1 MLRSRGTSD
10 PAAHRLEIGRM
21 RRRHL
26 RGVMA
31 IERQVYSRPWSP
43 ALFTAEMYE
52 LNNRCYLVARYDKVV
67 VGYAGLICYGDEAHV
82 TNVAVDPQ
90 HHRRHVGTRLMLE
103 QMRQGAE
110 MGARAVSLEVR
121 VTNWGAQRMYGRF
134 GFRPVGIRRNYYQ
147 EIHEDA
153 LIMWTDDIRT
163 PAYAM
168 RLAAIEDS
176 LPETPGPR

>member
-1 MLRSRGTSD
+1 
-10 PAAHRLEIGRM
+10 M

-31 IERQVYSRPWSP
+31 IERRVYARPWSP
-43 ALFTAEMYE
+43 NLFVAEMTE
-52 LNNRCYLVARYDKVV
+52 SNNRCYLVARIDKVV

-90 HHRRHVGTRLMLE
+90 HQRHRIATRLMYE
-103 QMRQGAE
+103 QMLQAID

-121 VTNWGAQRMYGRF
+121 VSNWDAQRLYARF

-147 EIHEDA
+147 EVHEDA
-153 LIMWTDDIRT
+153 LIMWTDDVRT
-163 PAYAM
+163 EEYGR
-168 RLAAIEDS
+168 RLASIASE
-176 LPETPGPR
+176 LPGVPPA